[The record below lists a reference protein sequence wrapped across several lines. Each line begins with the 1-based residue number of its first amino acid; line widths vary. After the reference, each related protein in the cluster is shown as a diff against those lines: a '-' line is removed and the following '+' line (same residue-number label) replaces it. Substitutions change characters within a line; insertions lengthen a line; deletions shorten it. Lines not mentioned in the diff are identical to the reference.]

1 MIDTIR
7 LIQIFIDILWM
18 SSGYWVGKYSVHAN
32 LFCVLAMDQSVAKTA
47 IAEYVWTNL
56 STIRLVFDPYRDFTV
71 IKLDATTLVEIVVD
85 STCRAFTAVECIL
98 HLKGVEFSTL
108 SREATHAREE
118 AIKSYIE
125 VVNAFLNAKYTA
137 DLMGDARNHYLSML
151 SIIQKDVAR
160 TTHSISS
167 SETKN

>member
-1 MIDTIR
+1 MDPIR
-7 LIQIFIDILWM
+7 LIQIFTSILWM
-18 SSGYWVGKYSVHAN
+18 SSDYWVGKHSVHAN
-32 LFCVLAMDQSVAKTA
+32 LFCILAMDSSAAKTA
-47 IAEYVWTNL
+47 IEEYVRTNL
-56 STIRLVFDPYRDFTV
+56 STLRLIFDPLGFTGN
-71 IKLDATTLVEIVVD
+71 KLDDATLVELVVD

-98 HLKGVEFSTL
+98 HLKGSEFSTL

-151 SIIQKDVAR
+151 SIIQKDVVR
-160 TTHSISS
+160 SNRSISS
-167 SETKN
+167 AETKN